1 MHGLVHVCDAGF
13 DWQLFEVDGR
23 CILLINKTLKWTTSA
38 AFTFCMII
46 TFVKLYPIYVR
57 FDALDLISWS
67 HLGSVKLQ
75 AVLS

>member
-13 DWQLFEVDGR
+13 DWQLFEVDSR